1 MPIPTESAAPI
12 STVANA
18 VTFTRVLCV
27 PLIAAAILQEA
38 RVASLVLFAWAVVTD
53 MVDGRL
59 ARRRGEVSRLGGL
72 LDHSADAL
80 FCSVSLGA
88 LACVGV
94 VPVPLPF
101 LVAVAFSQYLLDSR
115 ALAGRPLR
123 ASFLGRWNGI
133 FYFVLIGIPLVRD
146 ALGLGWPGA
155 GLVVLIGWA
164 LVASTVV
171 SMADRAWAL
180 FSLRR

>member
-1 MPIPTESAAPI
+1 
-12 STVANA
+12 
-18 VTFTRVLCV
+18 
-27 PLIAAAILQEA
+27 
-38 RVASLVLFAWAVVTD
+38 
-53 MVDGRL
+53 
-59 ARRRGEVSRLGGL
+59 
-72 LDHSADAL
+72 
-80 FCSVSLGA
+80 
-88 LACVGV
+88 VGV

-123 ASFLGRWNGI
+123 ASFPGRWNGI

-164 LVASTVV
+164 LVASTLV